1 MKEKRTKEVAVS
13 AHLFF
18 IQKKFG
24 AEFYHADKESYN
36 NILSSLQV

>member
-13 AHLFF
+13 IHLFF
-18 IQKKFG
+18 IQKKYS
-24 AEFYHADKESYN
+24 AVFYYGDKESYN